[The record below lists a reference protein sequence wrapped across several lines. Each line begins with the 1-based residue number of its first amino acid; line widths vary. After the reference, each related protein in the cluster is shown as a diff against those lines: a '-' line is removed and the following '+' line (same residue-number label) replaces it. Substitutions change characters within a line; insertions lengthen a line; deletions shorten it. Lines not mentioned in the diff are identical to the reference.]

1 MRLRRPRVGLRIK
14 LVGALVA
21 TAAVTLIVA
30 ALALLSPLEQRLRT
44 EELKSLTATVVAGR
58 GSFADLDRDQLRPG
72 NHAVARL
79 ARGLQRRTGARV
91 VVVARSGEVLYDSDP
106 DESLTGLVPVPRTA
120 GPPLARLREVG
131 GERQAT
137 VVVPSGRNP
146 TSVVVVAAK
155 SLGDVATAVA
165 VVQRAILVAALA
177 GLATA
182 LLAGIALASTLARR
196 LRRLRRAAMELDP
209 HAEEST
215 VPQDRARD
223 EVGDLSRS
231 LAAMSDRLHREEK
244 ARETFVSTASHELRT
259 PLASLDG
266 MIELLRD
273 DLTTDPPDLDHALA
287 QVVGLRGHSRRLGAL
302 AAELLDLSRLDVGV
316 ELRHE
321 LIDAGEVARAVVA
334 EFSVRA
340 DERGTALALDLPPAP
355 CWVIAD
361 PGAVA
366 RILRILVDNALRHSP
381 PGGRVGV
388 SVAGGPRVRLAV
400 TDNGPGVPEAERG
413 VIFERFRRGAHAEA
427 GFGLG
432 LALGR
437 ELSERMG
444 GQLDLARSDRGAR
457 FVAELQ
463 GAPDP
468 GLHLQQP
475 ASG

>member
-1 MRLRRPRVGLRIK
+1 MRLRRPRFGLRGK

-21 TAAVTLIVA
+21 TAAVTLIGA

-44 EELKSLTATVVAGR
+44 EELKSLTATAAAGR
-58 GSFADLDRDQLRPG
+58 GSFADLERDQLRPG

-91 VVVARSGEVLYDSDP
+91 VVLTHGGTMLYDSDP
-106 DESLTGLVPVPRTA
+106 DESLHGLVPIPRTA
-120 GPPLARLREVG
+120 GAPLARLREVG

-137 VVVPSGRNP
+137 VVVPTGRDP

-155 SLGDVATAVA
+155 PLDDVTTAVA

-182 LLAGIALASTLARR
+182 LLVGIALASTLARR
-196 LRRLRRAAMELDP
+196 LRRLRRAAIELDP
-209 HAEEST
+209 HAERST
-215 VPQDRARD
+215 VPHDGARD

-231 LAAMSDRLHREEK
+231 LSAMSDRLRREEK

-266 MIELLRD
+266 MIELLGD
-273 DLTTDPPDLDHALA
+273 DLRTNPPDLDHALA
-287 QVVGLRGHSRRLGAL
+287 QVARLREHSRRLGAL
-302 AAELLDLSRLDVGV
+302 AAELLDLSRLDAGV

-340 DERGTALALDLPPAP
+340 AERGVELGLELPPAP

-366 RILRILVDNALRHSP
+366 RILRILLDNALRHSP

-388 SVAGGPRVRLAV
+388 SVAGGQRVRIAIA
-400 TDNGPGVPEAERG
+400 DDGPGVPEAERS

-444 GQLDLARSDRGAR
+444 GQLDLDGSQRGAR

-468 GLHLQQP
+468 GLPVQQP
-475 ASG
+475 ASE